1 MKPCHLNPTQSD
13 SICSRSTYPSPAK
26 ISDPPRTLLVVDDDP
41 MVRDLEAQV
50 LRLQGYTVL
59 EAQGAAEALQLARK
73 AAAIH
78 LLITDFSM
86 PEVDGLELSRQF
98 RLVHPKTPVLMVS
111 GSFPLIENKADDFD
125 RFEFLAKP
133 FQHADLLQKV
143 HALLDAAAPL
153 PLRMASR
160 YE

>member
-1 MKPCHLNPTQSD
+1 MRTLNN
-13 SICSRSTYPSPAK
+13 ISPAATPSAK
-26 ISDPPRTLLVVDDDP
+26 MSDPAKTLLVVDDDL
-41 MVRDLEAQV
+41 MVRDMEAQV

-59 EAQGAAEALQLARK
+59 EAQGAAEALRLARE

-86 PEVDGLELSRQF
+86 PEVDGIELTRQF

-111 GSFPLIENKADDFD
+111 GSFPSIQDRADALG

-133 FQHADLLQKV
+133 FQYDELLHKV
-143 HALLDAAAPL
+143 RALLDTAAPL
-153 PLRMASR
+153 PIRKPR
-160 YE
+160 RKHY

>member
-1 MKPCHLNPTQSD
+1 MRTLNN
-13 SICSRSTYPSPAK
+13 ISPAATPSAK
-26 ISDPPRTLLVVDDDP
+26 MSDPAKTLLVVDDDL
-41 MVRDLEAQV
+41 MVRDMEAQV

-59 EAQGAAEALQLARK
+59 EAQGAAEALRLARE

-86 PEVDGLELSRQF
+86 PEVDGIELTRQF

-111 GSFPLIENKADDFD
+111 GSFPSIQDRADGLG

-133 FQHADLLQKV
+133 FQYDELLHKV
-143 HALLDAAAPL
+143 RALLDTAAPL
-153 PLRMASR
+153 PIRKPR
-160 YE
+160 REHY

>member
-1 MKPCHLNPTQSD
+1 MRTLNN
-13 SICSRSTYPSPAK
+13 ISPAATPSAK
-26 ISDPPRTLLVVDDDP
+26 MSDPAKTLLVVDDDL
-41 MVRDLEAQV
+41 MVRDMEAQV

-59 EAQGAAEALQLARK
+59 EAQGAAEALRLARE

-86 PEVDGLELSRQF
+86 PEVDGIELTRQF

-111 GSFPLIENKADDFD
+111 GSFPSIQDRADGLG

-133 FQHADLLQKV
+133 FQYDELLHKV
-143 HALLDAAAPL
+143 RALRDAAAPL
-153 PLRMASR
+153 PMLKPRR
-160 YE
+160 EHY

>member
-1 MKPCHLNPTQSD
+1 MRTLNN
-13 SICSRSTYPSPAK
+13 ISPAATPSAK
-26 ISDPPRTLLVVDDDP
+26 MSDPAKTLLVVDDDL
-41 MVRDLEAQV
+41 MVRDMEAQV

-59 EAQGAAEALQLARK
+59 EAQGAAEALRLARE

-86 PEVDGLELSRQF
+86 PEVDGIELTRQF

-111 GSFPLIENKADDFD
+111 GSFPSIQDRADGLG

-133 FQHADLLQKV
+133 FQYDELLHKV
-143 HALLDAAAPL
+143 RALLDATAPL
-153 PLRMASR
+153 PMLKPRR
-160 YE
+160 EHY